1 MTDQPRPPEQPEQP
15 EGSEPSAYPPPPPSP
30 SQGQSEPYPGQPP
43 YSGQQQ
49 GQPPS
54 EQPAPYPGAG
64 DAAGY
69 QGYPAEAAASESRQ
83 PGYAPTPT
91 GSLGKIRGTG
101 TCVLLFIVT
110 LGIYSW
116 YYWYSVHKEMKDHS
130 GRGLGGGIA
139 LVLAIFVS
147 IVMPFLQS
155 DEVGQLYAV
164 RGQEKPVS
172 GLTGLWYFPGIFIL
186 VGPIIWFV
194 KTNNALNEYWRKLG
208 VQD

>member
-1 MTDQPRPPEQPEQP
+1 MTDQPRSPEQP
-15 EGSEPSAYPPPPPSP
+15 EGSEPSAFPPPPPP
-30 SQGQSEPYPGQPP
+30 PAQGQSQPYPGQPP
-43 YSGQQQ
+43 SQ
-49 GQPPS
+49 GQ
-54 EQPAPYPGAG
+54 EGGYRAYPT
-64 DAAGY
+64 
-69 QGYPAEAAASESRQ
+69 EAAAAEARQ
-83 PGYAPTPT
+83 PGSAPMTT
-91 GSLGKIRGTG
+91 GSLGKIRSTG
-101 TCVLLFIVT
+101 MCVLLFIVT

-155 DEVGQLYAV
+155 DEVGQLYAA

-194 KTNNALNEYWRKLG
+194 KTNNALNEYWRSLG